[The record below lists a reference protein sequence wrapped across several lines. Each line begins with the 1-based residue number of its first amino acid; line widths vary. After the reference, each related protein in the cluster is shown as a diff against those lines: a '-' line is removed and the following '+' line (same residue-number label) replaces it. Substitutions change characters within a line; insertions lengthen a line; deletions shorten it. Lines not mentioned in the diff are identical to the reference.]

1 MLYTRIS
8 VGWNRTCWLYGLQ
21 FLFAAWLAWL
31 CTVYAH
37 LGHHCPICPDNVL
50 HRANFLQLRNE
61 GFAMFF
67 LPGSSKTVLLDLSL
81 ENHESL
87 AVLAVHGLR
96 MPTNVQLV
104 QQAMAPAA
112 YI

>member
-1 MLYTRIS
+1 
-8 VGWNRTCWLYGLQ
+8 
-21 FLFAAWLAWL
+21 
-31 CTVYAH
+31 
-37 LGHHCPICPDNVL
+37 
-50 HRANFLQLRNE
+50 
-61 GFAMFF
+61 MFF